1 MVVDHAAGERQSL
14 LFNVTGNGP
23 WPLTGA
29 HGFVTLSGVV
39 MGLLY
44 VNVVAREGDRGAL
57 RKLAARAFK
66 IYLVAVALGLFDL
79 AWGFI
84 PILGAGSASISFG
97 TIVGVV
103 TLTKGADDL
112 MTFYVT
118 LIVLAVPAI
127 LLLRRGYWWLVLG
140 ASVAAWL
147 VHQFNEKWLN
157 PPTVYFVPVAD
168 WQLLFVVGLLIG
180 YHRTRL
186 RELLAGRRGVIFN
199 VALLTLFAVFSSIQ
213 IFVIYGG
220 AEVPSWVSA
229 FAGDAWQGYDHNP
242 PAHVLALFTY
252 MLSVHRLT
260 SWVWL
265 PLSKLLGWFLIP
277 LGQSA
282 LYVYTVHTVLVFYV
296 LQSLD
301 RFQGLQGLPLTIAL
315 LGLMLVLWV
324 LVKRRFLFWLIPR

>member
-1 MVVDHAAGERQSL
+1 
-14 LFNVTGNGP
+14 
-23 WPLTGA
+23 
-29 HGFVTLSGVV
+29 
-39 MGLLY
+39 
-44 VNVVAREGDRGAL
+44 
-57 RKLAARAFK
+57 
-66 IYLVAVALGLFDL
+66 
-79 AWGFI
+79 
-84 PILGAGSASISFG
+84 
-97 TIVGVV
+97 
-103 TLTKGADDL
+103 
-112 MTFYVT
+112 
-118 LIVLAVPAI
+118 
-127 LLLRRGYWWLVLG
+127 
-140 ASVAAWL
+140 L

-180 YHRTRL
+180 YHRKRL
-186 RELLAGRRGVIFN
+186 RELLAGRRAVIFN
-199 VALLTLFAVFSSIQ
+199 MALLTLFAVFSGIQ

-229 FAGDAWQGYDHNP
+229 FAADAWQGYDHNP
-242 PAHVLALFTY
+242 PAHMLALFTY